1 MAERIKNTYT
11 VGGATFATYAEAIE
25 HRKTAILEKLRKEV
39 GSVIKANV
47 RYDSSVVQGINTP
60 DVSVDLVVYALFSLY
75 DIKPK
80 RVGK

>member
-1 MAERIKNTYT
+1 MAERIKKTYT

-25 HRKTAILEKLRKEV
+25 HRKTAIPEKLRKEV
-39 GSVIKANV
+39 CNVIKANLRWVGV
-47 RYDSSVVQGINTP
+47 RGLNPP
-60 DVSVDLVVYALFSLY
+60 DVYVDLVVSALFSLY